1 MDYAF
6 EARREAYQAHYRR
19 ISASRYTGQ
28 SAEGKASALKKKQAE
43 KEQQKRILA
52 EQAYVNAQKQLQAIR
67 EQDNVILP
75 YRPAPASHAFE
86 TERNLKEYFP
96 LDLVVAKPT
105 HKPFPK
111 SAPAVLPSFTKKHSP
126 VAQEDIPVGFE
137 PALSPASDVDK
148 PC

>member
-1 MDYAF
+1 M
-6 EARREAYQAHYRR
+6 
-19 ISASRYTGQ
+19 
-28 SAEGKASALKKKQAE
+28 QAE

-52 EQAYVNAQKQLQAIR
+52 EQAYENAQKQLHALH
-67 EQDNVILP
+67 EQNDATMP

-96 LDLVVAKPT
+96 LDLVVPKPT

-126 VAQEDIPVGFE
+126 VVQGDIPIGFE
-137 PALSPASDVDK
+137 PALSPASDVDG